1 MTKPTETPEFAESA
15 DPADVTE
22 PVAGRTAN
30 GYLYQDPLP
39 HDEHNWLLR
48 QLFRWATWF
57 NTFDQTHIHDG
68 GSTDISAPKV
78 RVQLL
83 DLDGDSVGDDVG
95 AYLEP
100 TASTTG
106 GDFTLSLNPGSASD
120 ARFAIDYLDADFA
133 VSAADVLASTKVR
146 TDVLQPSSAGVNPEI
161 QTQAGAP
168 ATLNAGAYEVEDTD
182 EGSSNP
188 SKTLSQGN
196 LCKAV
201 YVGEL
206 TYNSGTSQY
215 NLTDLRTYG
224 VDQAAYASSVLYVY
238 SSLGFTANPCF
249 SITIENDASFPQA
262 FDEPVMAQVDEFYPL
277 GSGPTGWPTPEGSV
291 AFNLSGFISATN
303 VWDEL
308 EDWAAAIGTPPTLRV
323 HVTVH

>member
-48 QLFRWATWF
+48 QLFRWVTWF

-168 ATLNAGAYEVEDTD
+168 ATLNAGAYEVENSD
-182 EGSSNP
+182 EGSSSPIN
-188 SKTLSQGN
+188 TLSQAN

-206 TYNSGTSQY
+206 TYNSGTSEY
-215 NLTDLRTYG
+215 ELTDIRAYNIDTTVYQSTSSTLTLGATAGLPSAPCIAVSIETDLATQQVNPVAGQLDYTSTG
-224 VDQAAYASSVLYVY
+224 LTAFAVD
-238 SSLGFTANPCF
+238 
-249 SITIENDASFPQA
+249 
-262 FDEPVMAQVDEFYPL
+262 
-277 GSGPTGWPTPEGSV
+277 
-291 AFNLSGFISATN
+291 LSGFVGTQNA
-303 VWDEL
+303 WYEL
-308 EDWAAAIGTPPTLRV
+308 EDWATVGSFSPTIRV